1 MEKVKPTC
9 FKTREVLEQVEVLGY
24 IKLKT
29 FYLLKKIYTIF
40 FFFSFSFAL
49 LHCVAVIVTVTSQ
62 QEGSKSAAQY

>member
-29 FYLLKKIYTIF
+29 FYLLKKYIQF
-40 FFFSFSFAL
+40 FFLVFL
-49 LHCVAVIVTVTSQ
+49 LPCCIVLLLL
-62 QEGSKSAAQY
+62 

>member
-29 FYLLKKIYTIF
+29 FYLLKKNIYTF

>member
-1 MEKVKPTC
+1 MKNI
-9 FKTREVLEQVEVLGY
+9 LS
-24 IKLKT
+24 I
-29 FYLLKKIYTIF
+29 KKIYTNF

>member
-40 FFFSFSFAL
+40 FFLVFL
-49 LHCVAVIVTVTSQ
+49 LPCCIVLLLL
-62 QEGSKSAAQY
+62 

>member
-24 IKLKT
+24 IKWKT
-29 FYLLKKIYTIF
+29 FYLLKKYIQI

-49 LHCVAVIVTVTSQ
+49 LHCVAVIATVTSQ

>member
-40 FFFSFSFAL
+40 FFSFSFAL

>member
-9 FKTREVLEQVEVLGY
+9 FKTWEVLEQVEVLGY

-40 FFFSFSFAL
+40 FF
-49 LHCVAVIVTVTSQ
+49 
-62 QEGSKSAAQY
+62 